1 MKTSHVSLRRPV
13 VAAVARTGS
22 MRAERLSF
30 LVGLAVSGG
39 GVAIFLLDL
48 IARFGAT
55 G

>member
-1 MKTSHVSLRRPV
+1 MKTSHADFRGPI
-13 VAAVARTGS
+13 VAAVANPGS

-39 GVAIFLLDL
+39 GVALFLSDL